1 MNKVNQLDVNM
12 GEINSGDDTSP
23 QVDEEL
29 VQDQENIVS
38 ENEINVIVE
47 TIEEEVDPLEQ
58 ALARAEKAEKEI
70 AYKEAEIQNVR
81 KRMMAEKATAIKY
94 GSMGLSR
101 RMIGV
106 LDDFDRAINN
116 LENDSS
122 IADGF
127 TLVRKKFWAELESEG
142 LVSVGNV
149 TDLFDPSK
157 MEAIATIP
165 ASDEYPTNTVVEVL
179 EKGYMF
185 KERVLQAAKVVVSS

>member
-38 ENEINVIVE
+38 ENEIDVILE

-149 TDLFDPSK
+149 SDLFDPSK

>member
-1 MNKVNQLDVNM
+1 LNKVNQLDVNM

-38 ENEINVIVE
+38 ENEIDVIVE

-149 TDLFDPSK
+149 SDLFDPSK

>member
-1 MNKVNQLDVNM
+1 M
-12 GEINSGDDTSP
+12 GEINSDEDTSS
-23 QVDEEL
+23 QVDDEL
-29 VQDQENIVS
+29 VQDNENVTLD
-38 ENEINVIVE
+38 EVDVVVE
-47 TIEEEVDPLEQ
+47 TIQEEADPLEQ

-106 LDDFDRAINN
+106 LEDFDRAINN
-116 LENDSS
+116 LGNDSS
-122 IADGF
+122 ISEGF

-149 TDLFDPSK
+149 GDVFDPSK

-165 ASDEYPTNTVVEVL
+165 ASDEYPPNTVVEVL

>member
-38 ENEINVIVE
+38 ENEIDVIVE

-122 IADGF
+122 IVDGF

>member
-12 GEINSGDDTSP
+12 GEINSGEDTSP

-38 ENEINVIVE
+38 ENEIDVIVE

-149 TDLFDPSK
+149 SDIFDPSK